1 MAESA
6 PIRPEEKV
14 KRKQWLGKLFARKK
28 SKEENPAP
36 LTKEQPPCLHPPNR
50 VNNRLHF
57 LRVYK
62 LQIVF
67 PLPWQL

>member
-36 LTKEQPPCLHPPNR
+36 LTKEQHAVPAPAKPG
-50 VNNRLHF
+50 
-57 LRVYK
+57 K
-62 LQIVF
+62 
-67 PLPWQL
+67 

>member
-36 LTKEQPPCLHPPNR
+36 LTKEQPAVPAPAKPG
-50 VNNRLHF
+50 
-57 LRVYK
+57 K
-62 LQIVF
+62 
-67 PLPWQL
+67 